1 MFKID
6 KQAICIRKTANFSKQ
21 EKNHKID
28 KANFNLKD
36 FNKNLD
42 IISPKVIKLLEN
54 IKKLDDTDMINDKKK
69 YKHVIYTDIKDS
81 SAGSKMIAAALLTK
95 GYINIYDK
103 DLKIKE
109 NDLSKNYYN
118 NVALLCSVQIYNKP
132 FPVKLKK
139 SILSKYNERPDNI
152 NGKNIRFII
161 LDSGYKEGIDLFD
174 VKYVH
179 IFEPLIT
186 NSDEKQVIGRGTRF
200 CGQKGLVFQPNIGW
214 PLHVFKYNLLLND
227 NDNVHDLFMKYSGI
241 DTSKLLLSSELEDI
255 TKYGAIDYELT
266 KNIHEFGNKSS
277 NNSLNIYT
285 KYKKN
290 LSNTKNQIK
299 EITNLKGG
307 GIKGNKKNG
316 LNLNLEKS
324 PNKIL
329 KFKEMRKYINER
341 FMKYKWDSI
350 IFKNNC
356 INEEKTIKKQYKHKS
371 LGGKKKKR
379 TNCVCT
385 EEEFTEEEEEKEEK
399 KRRRRRQRRQ
409 RRTRRTRRRKRRR
422 TRRRKR

>member
-1 MFKID
+1 MLKID

-54 IKKLDDTDMINDKKK
+54 IKKLDKTDMINDKKK

-81 SAGSKMIAAALLTK
+81 SAGSKMIAAALLTQ

-227 NDNVHDLFMKYSGI
+227 NENVHDLFMKYSGI

-299 EITNLKGG
+299 EIKSLEGG
-307 GIKGNKKNG
+307 GIKGNNKKG

-324 PNKIL
+324 PKKIL

-341 FMKYKWDSI
+341 FMKYKWNSI

-356 INEEKTIKKQYKHKS
+356 INEEKTIKKIYKHKS
-371 LGGKKKKR
+371 LGGRKKKKK
-379 TNCVCT
+379 TKCICT
-385 EEEFTEEEEEKEEK
+385 EEEFTEEEEEEEEEKEEK
-399 KRRRRRQRRQ
+399 E
-409 RRTRRTRRRKRRR
+409 
-422 TRRRKR
+422 